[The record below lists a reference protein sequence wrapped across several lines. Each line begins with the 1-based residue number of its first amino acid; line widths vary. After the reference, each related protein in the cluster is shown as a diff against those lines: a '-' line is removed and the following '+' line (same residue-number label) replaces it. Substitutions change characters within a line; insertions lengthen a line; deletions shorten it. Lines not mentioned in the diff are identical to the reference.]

1 DRLLFET
8 DCPYLAPVPYRGKAA
23 HPLMVEETIKLAA
36 DLRGAG
42 ADELAELL
50 RGNTAALFGVNF

>member
-1 DRLLFET
+1 
-8 DCPYLAPVPYRGKAA
+8 
-23 HPLMVEETIKLAA
+23 MVEETIKLAA